1 MQKRKIPM
9 RKCVASNEMHPKK
22 NLLRVVRTKEGEVF
36 VDLTVKKSGRGA
48 YISKVTENI
57 LQAKKKHILD
67 RHLDIKVP
75 DEIYDEMIRYVE
87 REKLFHDQK

>member
-9 RKCVASNEMHPKK
+9 RKCIASNEMHPKK
-22 NLLRVVRTKEGEVF
+22 NLIRVVRTKEGDVS
-36 VDLTVKKSGRGA
+36 VDLTGKKSGRGA

-57 LQAKKKHILD
+57 LLAKKKHILD
-67 RHLDIKVP
+67 QHLEVKVP

-87 REKLFHDQK
+87 REVIS